1 MSDHGVAFRA
11 GDPILY
17 VPDHA
22 HGESAHPD
30 CEEGFIVQVTGDL
43 AWCRFFRRGT
53 RELRTVANEER
64 TPIANLELRPD
75 PRLAEQERDIKW
87 LRRALAIAYA
97 GISLYTDD
105 GELQDGR
112 EGPPIDFKRDPVSEI
127 ERKMGERTA
136 RWLAGQ
142 RPDLLASIEKKLDA
156 EEEAREI
163 FARTRQLIEESMAD
177 RTCSDI
183 RRVLVEEFGA
193 GAVARADR
201 FLPERDIPEVTQ
213 E

>member
-1 MSDHGVAFRA
+1 MTDRNRDFRA

-17 VPDHA
+17 VPNHA
-22 HGESAHPD
+22 HGDPVHLD
-30 CEEGFIVQVTGDL
+30 CEEGFIVQVTGDV
-43 AWCRFFRRGT
+43 AWCRFFRKGT
-53 RELRTVANEER
+53 RDLRTVANEES

-87 LRRALAIAYA
+87 LRQALAIAYSGA
-97 GISLYTDD
+97 SLYTDD

-112 EGPPIDFKRDPVSEI
+112 EGPSIDFKRDPVAEI

-156 EEEAREI
+156 EKEARRI
-163 FARTRQLIEESMAD
+163 FARTRQLIEQSAAD
-177 RTCSDI
+177 RTCGDI
-183 RRVLVEEFGA
+183 RRVLVEQFGA
-193 GAVARADR
+193 EAVARADV
-201 FLPERDIPEVTQ
+201 FLDGGTA
-213 E
+213 